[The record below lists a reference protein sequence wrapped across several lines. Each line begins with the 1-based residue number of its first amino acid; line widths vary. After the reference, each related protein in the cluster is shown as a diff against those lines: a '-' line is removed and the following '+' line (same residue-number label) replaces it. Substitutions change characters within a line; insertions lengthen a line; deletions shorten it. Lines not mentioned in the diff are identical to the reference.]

1 MSYRPYKSMRVICW
15 GNSLIVCSLDGASG
29 VSKESSHLS
38 IHRRGPAGAPPAA
51 LPRRPGCCPSLFALF
66 AHPEAHADAPT
77 SRLLNMLVSRRPFCC
92 APVAF
97 AHHRASLE
105 RHFAAPVPRDSRT
118 AWPGVRFRF
127 GWLGQESGSGLAGLA
142 ASNWV

>member
-1 MSYRPYKSMRVICW
+1 MSYCPYKSIRVLCW
-15 GNSLIVCSLDGASG
+15 HNSLIACSLGGSSG
-29 VSKESSHLS
+29 VSKKSSHLS
-38 IHRRGPAGAPPAA
+38 HHRRSGNSPRLPPRCA
-51 LPRRPGCCPSLFALF
+51 PGCCPSLFALF

-97 AHHRASLE
+97 SHHRASLE
-105 RHFAAPVPRDSRT
+105 SHFGAPVPRDSRT

-127 GWLGQESGSGLAGLA
+127 GRPGQESGSGLAGLA